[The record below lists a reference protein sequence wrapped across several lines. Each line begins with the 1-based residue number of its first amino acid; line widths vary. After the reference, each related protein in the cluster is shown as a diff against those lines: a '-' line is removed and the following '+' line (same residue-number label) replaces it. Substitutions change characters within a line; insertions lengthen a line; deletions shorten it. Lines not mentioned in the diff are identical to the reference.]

1 MLVVKKRYI
10 ALIVIAV
17 IVVAVFAIVMGV
29 SAWLTRGLDEMAQM
43 QINNVDLNSLS
54 DGTYRGSFRGYRW
67 SNSVEVV
74 IESNRI
80 ADIRITEKH
89 RFHREELIQE
99 LTSRVIDE
107 QSIDVDTV
115 SGATVSSKA
124 FLKAIENALS
134 GQ

>member
-1 MLVVKKRYI
+1 MKKRYI

-134 GQ
+134 DQ

>member
-1 MLVVKKRYI
+1 MKKRYI

>member
-1 MLVVKKRYI
+1 VKKRYI

-134 GQ
+134 DQ

>member
-1 MLVVKKRYI
+1 VLVVKKRYI

-134 GQ
+134 DQ

>member
-1 MLVVKKRYI
+1 VLVVKKRYI

>member
-134 GQ
+134 DQ

>member
-1 MLVVKKRYI
+1 MKKRYI

-99 LTSRVIDE
+99 LTSRIIDE

-134 GQ
+134 DQ

>member
-99 LTSRVIDE
+99 LTSRIIDE

>member
-99 LTSRVIDE
+99 LTSRIIDE

-134 GQ
+134 DQ

>member
-1 MLVVKKRYI
+1 MKKRYI

-99 LTSRVIDE
+99 LTSRIIDE

>member
-1 MLVVKKRYI
+1 VLVVKKRYI

-99 LTSRVIDE
+99 LTSRIIDE